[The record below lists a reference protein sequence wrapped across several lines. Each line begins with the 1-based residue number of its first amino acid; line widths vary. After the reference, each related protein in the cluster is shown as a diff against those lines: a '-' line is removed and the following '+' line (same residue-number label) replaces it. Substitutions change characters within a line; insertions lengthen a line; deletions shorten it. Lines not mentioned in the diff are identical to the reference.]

1 MRFAKAQKNFNCEKR
16 KRRMSPRRKWTEA
29 VTIMTISK
37 LIAECYYQ
45 KCNSLKF
52 FFSRSLSR
60 LMRAEIPKLVEFLHL
75 LSCGIEQFVIPGIA

>member
-1 MRFAKAQKNFNCEKR
+1 MREKEET
-16 KRRMSPRRKWTEA
+16 KWVPKWTEA

-37 LIAECYYQ
+37 LIAECYNQ

-60 LMRAEIPKLVEFLHL
+60 LMRAEIPRV
-75 LSCGIEQFVIPGIA
+75 GISSSSPFIWQQQQQFVIPGIAKKLTSMSIK